1 MGTGFKKG
9 GGYDLRTKKGREM
22 QKNEQ
27 NAHLFIKLI
36 SLPFKLVFGIF
47 RLIFRK

>member
-1 MGTGFKKG
+1 MATGFKKG
-9 GGYDLRTKKGREM
+9 GGYDLRTKKGRQM
-22 QKNEQ
+22 QKGEQ
-27 NAHLFIKLI
+27 NAQFFITLF